1 MIGEVTRVLDTWW
14 DRFLAI
20 EPRFATAVGDSR
32 LNDVLPDPA
41 EDGRAARQRVHASLL
56 AAIAT
61 DRGCCSAWS
70 RSSSPAAPPRGAPPT
85 SDGWRRSP
93 LRPG

>member
-1 MIGEVTRVLDTWW
+1 VIGEVARVLDTWW

-41 EDGRAARQRVHASLL
+41 EDGRASGS
-56 AAIAT
+56 
-61 DRGCCSAWS
+61 GCMPVC
-70 RSSSPAAPPRGAPPT
+70 
-85 SDGWRRSP
+85 
-93 LRPG
+93 

>member
-1 MIGEVTRVLDTWW
+1 VIGEVARVLDTWW

-41 EDGRAARQRVHASLL
+41 EDGRAERQRVHAGLL
-56 AAIAT
+56 AAT
-61 DRGCCSAWS
+61 DGIDAS
-70 RSSSPAAPPRGAPPT
+70 RLAPEERRAFGASRGA
-85 SDGWRRSP
+85 GA
-93 LRPG
+93 

>member
-41 EDGRAARQRVHASLL
+41 EDGRAERQRVHAGLL
-56 AAIAT
+56 AAIDA
-61 DRGCCSAWS
+61 S
-70 RSSSPAAPPRGAPPT
+70 RLAPEERRAFGASRGA
-85 SDGWRRSP
+85 GA
-93 LRPG
+93 